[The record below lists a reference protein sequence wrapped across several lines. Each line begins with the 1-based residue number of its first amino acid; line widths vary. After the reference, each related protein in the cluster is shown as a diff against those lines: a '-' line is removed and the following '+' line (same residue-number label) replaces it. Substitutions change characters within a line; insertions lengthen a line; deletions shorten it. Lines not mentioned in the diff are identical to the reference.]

1 MHCPLKMST
10 SVSQQAWCWGA
21 FLVSGEGK
29 HTTCDE
35 ERGRCAEVKW
45 GSSPSGWRSEA
56 GPDFW
61 RVTPCYISQFG
72 VVGHPAISVPRG
84 LPPSSAAWKK
94 LEEKGSKGFV
104 FWCVCVCVCKCVRV
118 CIHVHVT
125 VLTKEHESPLDYI
138 LKLLL
143 CVCCFS
149 FFSSA
154 SSTLCLCPQPISLSL
169 AFSLSF

>member
-35 ERGRCAEVKW
+35 ERGRRAEVKW

-104 FWCVCVCVCKCVRV
+104 FWCVCVCKCVRV